1 MNTPLWNK
9 IYPEEE
15 QKRILALEE
24 TNEKLEELLKGKRKK
39 FNERLEPIWKAIFHN
54 NFTMNNSKVIVDT
67 QAEVLTLRQ
76 EINDNIGV
84 YSQRL
89 AKSKSENALLSQQQ
103 FLLYSTNFGLKTNLG
118 EKKLLIE
125 GHLREN
131 DRYCNLLEIHIEF
144 LRETLKT
151 LESYQ
156 YAIKNVISLI
166 EYLGK

>member
-1 MNTPLWNK
+1 MSTPLWNK

-15 QKRILALEE
+15 KKRIAVLASQ
-24 TNEKLEELLKGKRKK
+24 NDKLEDLLKSKREGVNK
-39 FNERLEPIWKAIFHN
+39 RLDPIWQAIYQR
-54 NFTMNNSKVIVDT
+54 NFTMNNSKQIVDA
-67 QAEVLTLRQ
+67 QAEVLSLRQ

-89 AKSKSENALLSQQQ
+89 AKSKSDSALLSQEK

-125 GHLREN
+125 GNLREN
-131 DRYCNLLEIHIEF
+131 DRYSNLLEIHIEF

-156 YAIKNVISLI
+156 YAIKNVIALI

>member
-1 MNTPLWNK
+1 MNSPLWNK

-15 QKRILALEE
+15 KKRIAILSSQ
-24 TNEKLEELLKGKRKK
+24 NDKLEELLKSKREVVNK
-39 FNERLEPIWKAIFHN
+39 RLVPIWEAIYQR
-54 NFTMNNSKVIVDT
+54 NFTMNNSKQIIDA
-67 QAEVLTLRQ
+67 QAEVLSLRQ

-89 AKSKSENALLSQQQ
+89 AKAKSDTALLSQEK

-125 GHLREN
+125 GNLREN
-131 DRYCNLLEIHIEF
+131 DRYSNLLEIHIEF
-144 LRETLKT
+144 LRETLNT

-156 YAIKNVISLI
+156 YAIKNVIALI
-166 EYLGK
+166 EHLGK